1 VFSAGTAEKELI
13 HIRFVSHSPGFM
25 VQIVEGRSHPTAYG
39 DLITDRENY
48 IARFTQ
54 NDVTDADIDFVRRT
68 FGEVLPGRTTLVD
81 EMTSTPLLDRVSV
94 FDTDEMALRENWEGQ
109 TFTDA
114 RGVTH
119 DFKTRVEQV
128 LSERAVDHPDFRQV
142 QVAPLQPPWPNYLEF
157 RGTLEQLIQTL
168 VFQGHDLRHVLAYE
182 KEQGRPQVAAAIK
195 AEIDR
200 QNAEVQNAPQV
211 PA

>member
-13 HIRFVSHSPGFM
+13 HIRFVSHSPAFM

-94 FDTDEMALRENWEGQ
+94 FDTDEMALRENWDGA
-109 TFTDA
+109 DVHGRA
-114 RGVTH
+114 RQH
-119 DFKTRVEQV
+119 TRLQGTR
-128 LSERAVDHPDFRQV
+128 RAC
-142 QVAPLQPPWPNYLEF
+142 A
-157 RGTLEQLIQTL
+157 
-168 VFQGHDLRHVLAYE
+168 LRAC
-182 KEQGRPQVAAAIK
+182 GRP
-195 AEIDR
+195 
-200 QNAEVQNAPQV
+200 P
-211 PA
+211 